1 METSRKFEATFSLT
15 YGERLRAGWALTLK
29 SPASLAWL
37 SVFPLFG
44 IILLVLML
52 LPRSQNSAMDFVVLV
67 GCFGFVP
74 FMFLFNTYNAHRT
87 ERSKGPYTYR
97 FDETGLQV
105 TSVTSELKQSWAAIP
120 RVRESAGIL
129 LLYFNKRCAHC
140 VPLRALGGSGVAGAV
155 MELASAAGVPRV
167 GT

>member
-1 METSRKFEATFSLT
+1 METSPRLEATFSLT

-29 SPASLAWL
+29 SPSSLLWL

-52 LPRSQNSAMDFVVLV
+52 MPRSQNSAMDLV
-67 GCFGFVP
+67 ALAGCFGFVP
-74 FMFLFNTYNAHRT
+74 FMFLFNTYNAHRA
-87 ERSKGPYTYR
+87 ERSRGPYTYR
-97 FDETGLQV
+97 FDEDGLQV
-105 TSVTSELKQSWAAIP
+105 TSATSELKQTWAAIP
-120 RVRESAGIL
+120 RVRESSGIL

-140 VPLRALGGSGVAGAV
+140 IPLRALDSSEAAGAI
-155 MELASAAGVPRV
+155 MQLASAAGVPRV